1 MLSANMGPGF
11 TLSPPHTQRGSL
23 TPLQA
28 PLLSLW
34 GAGLGTK
41 VGEGGD
47 PGSKGLVAPTWAL
60 R

>member
-41 VGEGGD
+41 GG
-47 PGSKGLVAPTWAL
+47 GVIQEVRGL
-60 R
+60 